1 MKKKKNPLLK
11 NPNVN
16 NSKKKNSSN
25 LLDNLGG
32 WIPIV
37 TGIFSLIGGLG
48 NIASYISSS
57 ISEIKY
63 YKILPEEYEKEK
75 KQAEIR
81 LNKYK
86 DIFHPSYDEYLEIL
100 KKAKDTNSISVIKWE
115 RHYTTSEWTIHIP
128 KIEELASY
136 DFEK

>member
-1 MKKKKNPLLK
+1 MKKKNNPLLK

-48 NIASYISSS
+48 NIASLYIF
-57 ISEIKY
+57 INFRN
-63 YKILPEEYEKEK
+63 KIL
-75 KQAEIR
+75 
-81 LNKYK
+81 
-86 DIFHPSYDEYLEIL
+86 
-100 KKAKDTNSISVIKWE
+100 
-115 RHYTTSEWTIHIP
+115 
-128 KIEELASY
+128 
-136 DFEK
+136 